1 VDSQGT
7 VVIIMARRLF
17 VSLSLLL
24 LALSLA
30 RAAHAQGPDDLAGW
44 QVLATD
50 VRVTFYGDQYIGD
63 RTEFMASGVPYTK
76 DGDTASLGPTLLY
89 ALWRH
94 YYHQAEALGNE
105 MTWGWGPGLKMWQ
118 SGNIA
123 GCYHVPVTLE
133 KGRLWGCGIR
143 VCAETAGGGWLCQEL
158 RVMDTGGADPEN
170 GIELG
175 VDLPDETWA
184 RWGFGPEKGVIT
196 GAVVEVLQWVQ
207 QP

>member
-1 VDSQGT
+1 MT
-7 VVIIMARRLF
+7 RTRVI
-17 VSLSLLL
+17 VSIFL
-24 LALSLA
+24 LALTLFLA
-30 RAAHAQGPDDLAGW
+30 RAVHAQGPDDLAGW
-44 QVLATD
+44 DILAYD

-118 SGNIA
+118 SGNVA
-123 GCYHVPVTLE
+123 GCYFVPVSLTE
-133 KGRLWGCGIR
+133 ARLWGCGIR
-143 VCAETAGGGWLCQEL
+143 VCAENAAGTVYCQEV

-170 GIELG
+170 DIELG
-175 VDLPDETWA
+175 MDLPDETWA
-184 RWGFGPEKGVIT
+184 RWGYPVSRGVFMGTI
-196 GAVVEVLQWVQ
+196 EVLSW
-207 QP
+207 